1 MSKEIKHTE
10 IVFDAEWF
18 QSGYFVYV
26 LTIKHQTEGMFY
38 YIGQTGDRNHEAA
51 RSPFYRLM
59 GHYSPYR
66 GTDAQLVNGIF
77 ENKLVIEVEGKSK
90 RVCLEEAFC
99 NKTIEVKANYFNV
112 LKFDNSDHIDKRKL
126 VENVE
131 QLVIANFAKENK
143 KLFNRI
149 EGKKS
154 KSIPPIAAAQEVA
167 NTIIDFFN
175 TNGTQ

>member
-1 MSKEIKHTE
+1 MSDKIKHVE
-10 IVFDAEWF
+10 IVFNAEWF

-26 LTIKHQTEGMFY
+26 LTIKHQTKGVFY

-59 GHYSPYR
+59 GHYSPYA
-66 GTDAQLVNGIF
+66 GTDAQLVKGLRKH
-77 ENKLVIEVEGKSK
+77 ELVIEAEGKSN

-112 LKFDNSDHIDKRKL
+112 LEFDNIDHIDKRKL

-143 KLFNRI
+143 KLFNQQNF
-149 EGKKS
+149 S
-154 KSIPPIAAAQEVA
+154 
-167 NTIIDFFN
+167 FN
-175 TNGTQ
+175 YYIVFS